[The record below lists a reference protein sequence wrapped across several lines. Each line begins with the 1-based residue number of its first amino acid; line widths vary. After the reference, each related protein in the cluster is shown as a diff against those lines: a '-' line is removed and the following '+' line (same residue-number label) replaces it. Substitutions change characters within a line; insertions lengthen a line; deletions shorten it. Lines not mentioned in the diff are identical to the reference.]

1 MELNNDVI
9 NNFSDILD
17 EAVMVYYNALKSETD
32 DERKE
37 VENANYL
44 TCLTDVIDIFLHLD
58 NHQLFD
64 LEKEELEKLYECF
77 EKLENIKINQ
87 EELRKALLFLEIKG
101 FKQIHFPL
109 DLITPDAVGVIFQT
123 LIDEVLKKMLKN
135 KKQKYTLLDPNFGSG
150 NLAFVIDNFSEY
162 DAEIWGIEN
171 NELLSTYAC
180 SKANL
185 MMKNATIYHQDALDF
200 SALNDKPLIVVS
212 DIAGYDVKDI
222 KLLEE
227 VTYFPYLLIYHFL
240 TIAAT
245 GSYFFY
251 LVDTNF
257 FSKNGS
263 EVFKEKIAPY
273 VDIKALVVL
282 PNNFF
287 LNDPKMI
294 LILEKVSD
302 GNNIRSPKTSF
313 AANVFMLPSIAKK
326 DKFKETIENIK
337 AYLED

>member
-1 MELNNDVI
+1 MLLQEVI
-9 NNFSDILD
+9 
-17 EAVMVYYNALKSETD
+17 
-32 DERKE
+32 
-37 VENANYL
+37 
-44 TCLTDVIDIFLHLD
+44 
-58 NHQLFD
+58 
-64 LEKEELEKLYECF
+64 
-77 EKLENIKINQ
+77 
-87 EELRKALLFLEIKG
+87 
-101 FKQIHFPL
+101 
-109 DLITPDAVGVIFQT
+109 
-123 LIDEVLKKMLKN
+123 
-135 KKQKYTLLDPNFGSG
+135 
-150 NLAFVIDNFSEY
+150 
-162 DAEIWGIEN
+162 
-171 NELLSTYAC
+171 
-180 SKANL
+180 
-185 MMKNATIYHQDALDF
+185 
-200 SALNDKPLIVVS
+200 
-212 DIAGYDVKDI
+212 
-222 KLLEE
+222 
-227 VTYFPYLLIYHFL
+227 
-240 TIAAT
+240 
-245 GSYFFY
+245 

>member
-58 NHQLFD
+58 NHHLFD
-64 LEKEELEKLYECF
+64 LEKEELEKLYKCF

-135 KKQKYTLLDPNFGSG
+135 KKQKYTF
-150 NLAFVIDNFSEY
+150 
-162 DAEIWGIEN
+162 W
-171 NELLSTYAC
+171 
-180 SKANL
+180 
-185 MMKNATIYHQDALDF
+185 
-200 SALNDKPLIVVS
+200 
-212 DIAGYDVKDI
+212 
-222 KLLEE
+222 
-227 VTYFPYLLIYHFL
+227 
-240 TIAAT
+240 
-245 GSYFFY
+245 
-251 LVDTNF
+251 
-257 FSKNGS
+257 
-263 EVFKEKIAPY
+263 
-273 VDIKALVVL
+273 
-282 PNNFF
+282 
-287 LNDPKMI
+287 
-294 LILEKVSD
+294 
-302 GNNIRSPKTSF
+302 
-313 AANVFMLPSIAKK
+313 
-326 DKFKETIENIK
+326 
-337 AYLED
+337 